1 VFLDV
6 DGNVVLETPTDAV
19 GEATYTSLN
28 SDPVHVA
35 LLPGEEDEVFV
46 YGYVPIGANIVVGEP
61 FFGFSTPYT
70 LTFEESFEGDSA
82 AASQRVSQWC
92 NQTGT
97 GSFQTSVDIT
107 SGACVSAD
115 GSVDAYAH
123 VLDSG
128 GEIIASSVLQDFIP
142 TQDAVFDMPPW
153 SVDIDLAQF
162 TVLGTADTAIPIVRG
177 WLDEFYFGVVTG
189 TNLAPDV
196 PWTNPIPTTL
206 TSMELSVQATTGGSV
221 SVLAIGLDDARNALV
236 MDMDTEFLV
245 PANGALFDVATYNL
259 TWTNPAPD
267 QEVDYFEASIS
278 QGRSTI
284 NLYLSG
290 DAAGD
295 ESFTIPTLPANIADS
310 LPTVGGG
317 DSRIRIDQID
327 YEPNVQDRQ
336 PGSSELP
343 LAPGER
349 RRTALTNGR

>member
-1 VFLDV
+1 
-6 DGNVVLETPTDAV
+6 
-19 GEATYTSLN
+19 LN

-46 YGYVPIGANIVVGEP
+46 YGYVPIGAYIVVGEP

-70 LTFEESFEGDSA
+70 LTFQESFEGDGD

-97 GSFQTSVDIT
+97 GSFQTSVEIT
-107 SGACVSAD
+107 SGACTSAD

-128 GEIIASSVLQDFIP
+128 GEIIASSVLLDFVP

-153 SVDIDLAQF
+153 SVDTDVAQV

-177 WLDEFYFGVVTG
+177 WLEEFYFGVVTG

-196 PWTNPIPTTL
+196 PWMSPIPTTL
-206 TSMELSVQATTGGSV
+206 TSVELSVQATTGGSV
-221 SVLAIGLDDARNALV
+221 SVLAIGLDDARSALV
-236 MDMDTEFLV
+236 MDLDTEFLV
-245 PANGALFDVATYNL
+245 PATGAVFDPATQNRS
-259 TWTNPAPD
+259 WSNSAPD

-278 QGRSTI
+278 QGRRTI

-290 DAAGD
+290 DLAGD
-295 ESFTIPTLPANIADS
+295 ESFTIPTLPANIAAA

-327 YEPNVQDRQ
+327 YEPDVQDRQ
-336 PGSSELP
+336 PGASERP
-343 LAPGER
+343 LAAGGR
-349 RRTALTNGR
+349 RRTAFSNGR